1 MQMNTGSRPN
11 DRDDTARREAAEWLA
26 RLNSDRA
33 GPRDREAFRAWH
45 DASDANAEAWLLT
58 NGLWADLGDLA
69 EDPAFRELRDRSRPA
84 GRPSVRR
91 HVGAAAAIA
100 ASLVLTI
107 GGGVAIWSQGGQGL
121 GKPAAPVVAESEY
134 RTAVGEIRRVV
145 LADGSM
151 VTLDTDSTARVRF
164 DGSTRRILLTRGRAH
179 FDVAHD
185 RAHPFVVEAAGRSV
199 TALGTV
205 FDVRLQAD
213 RLSVVLTQG
222 SVRVADLKQASRQ
235 QAMTLTPGQQL
246 VAPTSGQWRAGPA
259 DLARAS
265 TWTDGR
271 LTFDGQ
277 PLQLV
282 VDEMN
287 RYSARKF
294 RIGDARL
301 GATPIGGVFRVGDV
315 QTLALALEASHV
327 GRVQAQPNGTLL
339 ISAP

>member
-1 MQMNTGSRPN
+1 MQMDTGSRPIGQ
-11 DRDDTARREAAEWLA
+11 DDTALREAAEWLA
-26 RLNSDRA
+26 RLTSDRA
-33 GPRDREAFRAWH
+33 GPQDKDAFQLWH
-45 DASDANAEAWLLT
+45 DASDANAEAWRLT

-69 EDPAFRELRDRSRPA
+69 EDPEFRELRDRTRPA
-84 GRPSVRR
+84 GRSAFRQF
-91 HVGAAAAIA
+91 GAAFAVA

-107 GGGVAIWSQGGQGL
+107 GGALAIWSQGGLGL
-121 GKPAAPVVAESEY
+121 GEPAAPAVAENEY

-164 DGSTRRILLTRGRAH
+164 DGSTRRIQLTRGRAH
-179 FDVAHD
+179 FEVAHD

-205 FDVRLQAD
+205 FDVRLQPD

-222 SVRVADLKQASRQ
+222 SVRVADLERASRQ
-235 QAMTLTPGQQL
+235 PAVTLTPGQQL

-277 PLQLV
+277 PLQQV

-294 RIGDARL
+294 RIADARL

-315 QTLALALEASHV
+315 QTFALALEASHV
-327 GRVQAQPNGTLL
+327 GKVQAQPNGTLL